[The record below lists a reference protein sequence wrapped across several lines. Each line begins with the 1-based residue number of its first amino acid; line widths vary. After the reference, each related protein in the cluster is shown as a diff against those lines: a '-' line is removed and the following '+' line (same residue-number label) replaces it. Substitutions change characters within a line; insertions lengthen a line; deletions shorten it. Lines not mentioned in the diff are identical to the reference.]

1 MNTDKIIHEWF
12 YRLPKGYAIA
22 PYTKQELDIL
32 DEVFLRDGACIKFSF
47 TNSLAEE
54 AHVVEQMLKDIN
66 EVNRHIAINF
76 KNIIAQTVGCVDL
89 VDVTHAYRALYALE
103 Q

>member
-32 DEVFLRDGACIKFSF
+32 DEVLTENGVSLNEDVDILDQAFNDAKPVKDEEKQHTLEVIEESLLLAKTFSKL
-47 TNSLAEE
+47 S
-54 AHVVEQMLKDIN
+54 
-66 EVNRHIAINF
+66 IA
-76 KNIIAQTVGCVDL
+76 
-89 VDVTHAYRALYALE
+89 
-103 Q
+103 